1 MPGIVKRISH
11 RAASMI
17 RRPRIDLPLLGALFL
32 LAMIGLATQYSASD
46 LNVDQAMAQGIRL
59 SIGGLLM
66 FVIARVPPS
75 RLRNWTPWLYV
86 ASIVLLLACCHPG

>member
-1 MPGIVKRISH
+1 MLHPLYGRCLMPGCFPIHQQWSSQQRNARLDTGIVKRISH

-46 LNVDQAMAQGIRL
+46 LNVDPAMAR
-59 SIGGLLM
+59 
-66 FVIARVPPS
+66 
-75 RLRNWTPWLYV
+75 
-86 ASIVLLLACCHPG
+86 ASDCP